1 MGFKYSKICQKMQM
15 KITGILLQD
24 IYITPDSRFQMAQIL
39 VRKGKAV
46 RFRGISG
53 LRECIQ
59 CLSEAIA
66 IMVSLLVLLFSL
78 KYLSS
83 LMCKIFYVGDVR
95 AINMM

>member
-1 MGFKYSKICQKMQM
+1 
-15 KITGILLQD
+15 
-24 IYITPDSRFQMAQIL
+24 MAQIL